1 MVLTCV
7 TFEKWD
13 NHVWNVV
20 NWETSEIERRY
31 GVLHDLP
38 NFSDILNQGTGSAS
52 GPLTIFS
59 AKMCSLV
66 GTLAQDLT
74 PCVLQKVHASFFAE
88 IDQFTARSKI
98 QCFHICF
105 GTATCFSCAALSPN
119 RPVAKSLPHE
129 VTSTSPDQLHL
140 FRKMKSSIFGMQ
152 EEMSMRWGDSKNEIG
167 PHVCHLCPAHR
178 SIR

>member
-59 AKMCSLV
+59 AKMCSV
-66 GTLAQDLT
+66 THWSSGVRLAG
-74 PCVLQKVHASFFAE
+74 
-88 IDQFTARSKI
+88 
-98 QCFHICF
+98 F

-119 RPVAKSLPHE
+119 GCVAKSLPHE

-140 FRKMKSSIFGMQ
+140 FRKMKSSIFGTQ
-152 EEMSMRWGDSKNEIG
+152 EEMSMRWGDFWVADSSFHSIG
-167 PHVCHLCPAHR
+167 SRIHR
-178 SIR
+178 